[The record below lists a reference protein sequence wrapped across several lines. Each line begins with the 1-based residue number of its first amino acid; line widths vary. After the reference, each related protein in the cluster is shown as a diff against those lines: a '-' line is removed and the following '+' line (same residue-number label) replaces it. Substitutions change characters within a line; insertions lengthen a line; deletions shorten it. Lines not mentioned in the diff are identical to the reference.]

1 MSATNIPELIAE
13 SLPGSALG
21 REGQA
26 DSSTEDKSK
35 TEAES
40 PEPQPSLVDTIHT
53 VSKTPELK
61 TQPLQD
67 SNEIKEIHLFAGNL
81 PFQMDDSGLF
91 FLFSNN
97 RIHVSWAK
105 VKKDAN
111 GNSKGISIVSVSA
124 HDKEEAL
131 SLNGAKVFGRSIKV
145 EIYRWQRGLRLS
157 AKERRIIFALRA
169 QGDTCCPL
177 CRNDLLRVLGQ

>member
-13 SLPGSALG
+13 SLPGSGLG

-67 SNEIKEIHLFAGNL
+67 SNGIKEIHLFAGNL

-111 GNSKGISIVSVSA
+111 GNSKGIGIVSVSA

-131 SLNGAKVFGRSIKV
+131 SG
-145 EIYRWQRGLRLS
+145 S
-157 AKERRIIFALRA
+157 AVCDCLQKKDASFSRCALKGTLAAPSVAMIF
-169 QGDTCCPL
+169 
-177 CRNDLLRVLGQ
+177 